1 MGFPAVSAC
10 RWSPLL
16 GWLCSMS
23 LLSQAPSTSLR
34 CQIAVM
40 LTVKGRVLI
49 TLMPTWSLCLHTRE
63 LHIFASVDQVQCMY
77 SGYFCT
83 SSLRD
88 PILSP
93 SILGAPCIPGL
104 TQGLW
109 GLWAPSLLWAL
120 CISRTQFP
128 TGQWS
133 LWPHFS
139 LWEVMQLGEFFNE
152 LLRDVAQK
160 MKSHH
165 NTIAFLSNYRS
176 NNCKQQLALPSQASL
191 TDLGPWEKV

>member
-1 MGFPAVSAC
+1 MVSTAWLAVQHELAVSGSFHESQVSDCCNVNSERKGVNHPNAYLIFMFTYQRVAHFCLC
-10 RWSPLL
+10 RPSAMHVQ
-16 GWLCSMS
+16 WLF
-23 LLSQAPSTSLR
+23 LY
-34 CQIAVM
+34 
-40 LTVKGRVLI
+40 
-49 TLMPTWSLCLHTRE
+49 LC
-63 LHIFASVDQVQCMY
+63 
-77 SGYFCT
+77 
-83 SSLRD
+83 SLRD